1 MTIINNATV
10 RLVNTSNLKTVT
22 LRTSVSRLDQL
33 DDVIEGTPGD
43 GDVLVYRASDD
54 KYVVQPI
61 DASSFQFSDIDGGS
75 F

>member
-1 MTIINNATV
+1 MTTINNATV

-43 GDVLVYRASDD
+43 GDVLVYRAADD

-61 DASSFQFSDIDGGS
+61 DASSLLIDIDGGS